1 MSASRVQLLDA
12 KQIQQKLVRIA
23 FQIMEENFDEKE
35 IALVGIKQGG
45 FKLAQ
50 QLQKILK
57 KHSVFAITLASVEID
72 KQNPLDNRISIE
84 PSTLDKKVVVIVDD
98 VANTG
103 RTLCYAMTHFQNT
116 LPKAIQ
122 MAVLVDRR
130 HKAFPIRPD
139 YVGLSLATTLKEH
152 INVDLSGS
160 AKVYLS

>member
-1 MSASRVQLLDA
+1 MPGSKVLLLDA
-12 KQIQQKLVRIA
+12 DQIQQKLVRIA

-50 QLQKILK
+50 QLRKILK
-57 KHSVFAITLASVEID
+57 KYSKFSIELASVQID
-72 KQNPLDNRISIE
+72 KKNPLDNEISID
-84 PSTLDKKVVVIVDD
+84 PASLDKKVVVIVDD

-103 RTLCYAMTHFQNT
+103 RTLCYAMTHFQHT

-122 MAVLVDRR
+122 IAVLVDRQ

-139 YVGLSLATTLKEH
+139 YVGMSLATTMKEH
-152 INVDLSGS
+152 IHVDLSGS